1 MPRSFDSPRNSP
13 TSIAERK
20 LQKLQTLQ
28 ELQTE
33 VARRKQAIRD
43 ARARRYQLDPSAWVS
58 ERLQE
63 FFWSK
68 QDEIARSVRDH
79 RRTAI
84 RSAHGVGKSHCMS
97 RIAGWWLDTHPAGK
111 AFVVT
116 TAPTAKQ
123 VEAVLWRYINQMG
136 NRAASLGEPL
146 PGRILTTE
154 WKLGN
159 ELIAFGR
166 KPADHDEQGFQG
178 IHADFVLV
186 ILDEAS
192 GIPEQLWLA
201 ANALATNDESRI
213 VAIGNPADP
222 ISHFAKVSRP
232 GSGWHAIKIS
242 AFDSPN
248 FTGEEI
254 PAALRR
260 SLTGPVYVEEM
271 KRDVGEDSGIYAEK
285 VLGEFPEDSV
295 DQIVRTTDLAACR
308 ALELPP
314 LAEIMAARPVELGVD
329 VAGSEAGDE
338 SVIRERRGR
347 FACREWRFRSDDT
360 MFVADKVLEAIHLTG
375 ATAVKVDKAGV
386 GQGVLDK
393 LKLDQREGRLDKNVA
408 LPDVMVGGGATDS
421 QRYLNLRA
429 EIWWEVGRVMAE
441 ARNVTLAEATYDEF
455 GRWAGGMENADMT
468 TSQLCSVKRVPNAQ
482 DRIQVEKK
490 EEVIKRIGRSP
501 DNADAYLLAFYT
513 PPTTSG
519 DYFAALLREQG
530 MA

>member
-1 MPRSFDSPRNSP
+1 MRDLR
-13 TSIAERK
+13 AELAR
-20 LQKLQTLQ
+20 Q
-28 ELQTE
+28 EAAE
-33 VARRKQAIRD
+33 AA
-43 ARARRYQLDPSAWVS
+43 ARALRYRNDPAAWVG
-58 ERLQE
+58 ERLGE

-68 QDEIARSVRDH
+68 QRLIAETVRDN

-84 RSAHGVGKSHCMS
+84 RSGHGVGKSHGVS
-97 RIAGWWLDTHPAGK
+97 RLAGWWIDTHPPGE

-136 NRAASLGEPL
+136 SRAAALGEPL

-166 KPADHDEQGFQG
+166 KPADHDEHSFQG

-201 ANALATNDESRI
+201 ANALATNDDSRI

-222 ISHFAKVSRP
+222 ISHFAKVSQP
-232 GSGWHAIKIS
+232 GSGWATLKIS

-248 FTGEEI
+248 FTGEEV
-254 PAALRR
+254 PAKLRR
-260 SLTGPVYVEEM
+260 TLVNKLYVEEM
-271 KRDVGEDSGIYAEK
+271 ARDVGVDSGIYSEK

-295 DQIVRTTDLAACR
+295 DQIVRSTDIAACR
-308 ALELPP
+308 NLELPSFE
-314 LAEIMAARPVELGVD
+314 EIMAARPVELGVD
-329 VAGSEAGDE
+329 VAGSEHGDE

-360 MFVADKVLEAIHLTG
+360 MFVAEKVLEAIHLTG
-375 ATAVKVDKAGV
+375 ATSVKVDKQGV

-393 LKLDQREGRLDKNVA
+393 LRLDAKEGKHNA
-408 LPDVMVGGGATDS
+408 TLPDVMVGGGASDP

-429 EIWWEVGRVMAE
+429 QLWWEVGRVMAE
-441 ARNVTLAEATYDEF
+441 ARNVTLADAEYDEY
-455 GRWAGGMENADMT
+455 GRWHGGMENGDMT
-468 TSQLCSVKRVPNAQ
+468 ASQLTSVKRVANAQ

-490 EEVIKRIGRSP
+490 DEVIKRIGRSP

-513 PPTTSG
+513 PPSTTEG
-519 DYFAALLREQG
+519 YFAALLKEQG
-530 MA
+530 RTG